1 MKKRND
7 IMIFMCGM
15 LFAAACCLSGF
26 RLASARSA
34 ESAADCIITETNHDG
49 GADPDILDDWEILQ
63 MAMMKTESGFDP
75 TAVGT
80 SDDRGV
86 LQITPI
92 YVREVNRLLGEDR
105 YTHDDA
111 FSVSKSIEMFNIM
124 QSKKNPRNDM
134 ARAVS
139 WISEENQ
146 GQYRVHQ
153 KGGDRTRGNHQGERK
168 QYIGEEKEKRQRSG
182 RTAGGAGG
190 ACHEM

>member
-1 MKKRND
+1 MGMKKRND

-80 SDDRGV
+80 SNDRGV

-139 WISEENQ
+139 GHNP
-146 GQYRVHQ
+146 
-153 KGGDRTRGNHQGERK
+153 GGESVGYPKKIRDNIEF
-168 QYIGEEKEKRQRSG
+168 IKRME
-182 RTAGGAGG
+182 TARAEIIKMR
-190 ACHEM
+190 ANNI